1 MIKNGDSEPLGNPNL
16 RVMFVFELF
25 KLLRLFRIK
34 KIMSTSEVLTRL
46 WERTN
51 VEVALL
57 VKFIFQMTLVAHW
70 IGKECDV

>member
-1 MIKNGDSEPLGNPNL
+1 MIANGDSEPLDNPNL

-34 KIMSTSEVLTRL
+34 KIMSTSEVLSQL

-70 IGKECDV
+70 IGE